1 MSENQTVR
9 KTKMLD
15 QNAENAL
22 IQLAQKIDAR
32 NEVERNKLEQANRNK
47 VNPEYLRVMG
57 LAL

>member
-1 MSENQTVR
+1 
-9 KTKMLD
+9 MLD

-32 NEVERNKLEQANRNK
+32 NEVERNKLEHANRNK
-47 VNPEYLRVMG
+47 PNPEYLRVMG